1 MDLKKNP
8 LFVKNNNTEAELSQ
22 ADRTKIYSFNHSPAQ
37 DVIRNIKTMKGYFSP
52 KQNTLIKTMIKTVII
67 SDYFH
72 FTKVTNVNG
81 IICINKYRA
90 KPQYVQ
96 QLHAH

>member
-1 MDLKKNP
+1 MDLKTP
-8 LFVKNNNTEAELSQ
+8 LFVKNNKSHTKAEFSQ
-22 ADRTKIYSFNHSPAQ
+22 AARTKIYSFNHSPTQ
-37 DVIRNIKTMKGYFSP
+37 DVIRSIKTMKGSFSP
-52 KQNTLIKTMIKTVII
+52 KQNTDETIIKII

-96 QLHAH
+96 QLHVH

>member
-1 MDLKKNP
+1 MDLKTP
-8 LFVKNNNTEAELSQ
+8 LFVKNKSHTKAEFSQ
-22 ADRTKIYSFNHSPAQ
+22 AARTKIYSFNHSPTQ
-37 DVIRNIKTMKGYFSP
+37 DVIRSIKTMKGSLSQ
-52 KQNTLIKTMIKTVII
+52 KKKHSDETIIKII

-96 QLHAH
+96 QLHVH